1 VRAPEEIAAGLGA
14 LRSRWVS
21 SFSAGA
27 MDQTSLLGGKGAN
40 LAELTTLEAPVPPGF
55 VITTEACA
63 AYARSGVLP
72 DGLEEELRASLQLLS
87 DGERR
92 FGDPRTPLLVSV
104 RSGAPTSMPGMMDTI
119 LNVGLT
125 PDTVSAFAAWIG
137 SEQVARDCMSRLS
150 QGFSVSSGE
159 TLPEDPFAQL
169 TRSVEAVFDSW
180 NSRRARLYRRYNKI
194 SDAGTAVV
202 VQAMV
207 FGNAPGSSG
216 TGVVFT
222 RDPSSGERRLFGE
235 YLAGGQGEDVVSGT
249 LNVDDLQRMA
259 RESPAAFTELEQLA
273 ERFERHFRDMC
284 EIELTLERGR
294 LWILQ
299 VRRGQRSALATVRI
313 AVQLAEEGT
322 ISRAEALERVDVEV
336 IEKLAAPR
344 LDAARLDPA
353 SVLTRGTGS
362 SPGLVT
368 GKLVLSAR
376 EAVKRASAGER
387 VILARRETSPEDL
400 DGMIA
405 CTGLLTSTGGKTS
418 HAAVVARGLGRTC
431 VCGAQEI
438 ELDLERGC
446 LRVGEATVQAGEV
459 VSLDGDG
466 GRVIRG
472 EAPTLVP
479 QLPPEAGL
487 LTAWHQVSA
496 ERPGR

>member
-1 VRAPEEIAAGLGA
+1 
-14 LRSRWVS
+14 
-21 SFSAGA
+21 
-27 MDQTSLLGGKGAN
+27 MDQRSLLGGKGAN
-40 LAELTTLEAPVPPGF
+40 LAELAALEAPVPPGF

-63 AYARSGVLP
+63 AYAESGVLP
-72 DGLEEELRASLQLLS
+72 EGLEDELWASLQLLAA
-87 DGERR
+87 GERR
-92 FGDPRTPLLVSV
+92 FGEERVPLLVSV

-125 PDTVSAFAAWIG
+125 PASIPAFAAWIG
-137 SEQVARDCMSRLS
+137 SEQVAQDCMSRLS
-150 QGFSVSSGE
+150 DGFSSSSGDA
-159 TLPEDPFAQL
+159 LPDDPFAQL

-207 FGNAPGSSG
+207 FGNAPGASG

-235 YLAGGQGEDVVSGT
+235 YLSGGQGEDVVSGT
-249 LNVDDLQRMA
+249 LNVDDLQRLA
-259 RESPAAFTELEQLA
+259 SESPPAFRELERLA
-273 ERFERHFRDMC
+273 KRFEHHFRDMC

-299 VRRGQRSALATVRI
+299 VRRGQRSALATVRV

-322 ISRAEALERVDVEV
+322 ISREEALERVDAEA
-336 IEKLAAPR
+336 IEKLREPR
-344 LDAARLDPA
+344 LDTAQLDPA
-353 SVLTRGTGS
+353 TILTRGTGS

-368 GKLVLSAR
+368 GTLVLSSR
-376 EAVKRASAGER
+376 EAVERAGAGER
-387 VILARRETSPEDL
+387 VILACRETSPEDL

-431 VCGAQEI
+431 VCGAAEI
-438 ELDLERGC
+438 ELDRERGC
-446 LRVGEATVQAGEV
+446 LRVGERTVRAGEV

-466 GRVIRG
+466 GRVILG
-472 EAPTLVP
+472 EAPALVP
-479 QLPPEAGL
+479 ELPPEAGL
-487 LTAWHQVSA
+487 LAAWREQA
-496 ERPGR
+496 GERSGR